1 MFCPLQPE
9 STPILPPGGIAVPS
23 IAGVVL
29 LPGAGGTKEHPTLR
43 ALEDSLA
50 PLPVVRHEFSYRR
63 EGKRTPPRAPKLVS
77 ELFEECQKISAQL
90 GCDPAD
96 LVFGGRS
103 MGGRVCSMAVA
114 EGMSAAGLVLLS
126 YPLHPP
132 SKPDKLRVDHFGA
145 IDVPCLFV
153 SGDNDPFGSPT
164 EFESHLDR
172 INSDVSAKFLK
183 GGRHDPSNRSQRE
196 NIVEAVSE
204 WLAALP

>member
-1 MFCPLQPE
+1 MQ
-9 STPILPPGGIAVPS
+9 S

-43 ALEDSLA
+43 ALEESLA
-50 PLPVVRHEFSYRR
+50 PLPVVRHEFAYRR
-63 EGKRTPPRAPKLVS
+63 EGKRTAPRAPILVS
-77 ELFEECQKISAQL
+77 ELFKDCQAISAQL
-90 GCDPAD
+90 NCDPAS

-114 EGMSAAGLVLLS
+114 QGMSAAGLILLS

-132 SKPDKLRVDHFGA
+132 NKADQLRVDHFGA

-164 EFESHLDR
+164 EFEQHLGC
-172 INSDVSAKFLK
+172 INGDVAAKFLE
-183 GGRHDPSNRSQRE
+183 GGRHDPSNRSQTR
-196 NIVEAVSE
+196 NIVETVNA
-204 WLAALP
+204 WLVGLP